1 MKNNPIILKIFI
13 IILLLVNRDF
23 NAQNLSTEMFTNQN
37 SIDSHFV
44 ADQKIKKLFPKNE
57 KKLIQ
62 LIIKTDNDSI
72 HSIYIKNNQNKNI
85 QLIPQDNSLYLIQE
99 ALTKDKQW
107 QPIEFWGY
115 STCGNSYDKTML
127 FFPQQIIRLSSRRY
141 SGEFQT
147 RIRFK
152 LLLDKQVY
160 YSNSVRSA
168 ISPEKFKKSK
178 WFNEIK
184 EMYGKYNT
192 QDIENKLFLNTS
204 L

>member
-1 MKNNPIILKIFI
+1 MKNYLSTLKIFI
-13 IILLLVNRDF
+13 VIQLFLNQDF
-23 NAQNLSTEMFTNQN
+23 SAQNLSTEMFTNQN
-37 SIDSHFV
+37 SIDYHFV
-44 ADQKIKKLFPKNE
+44 ADQNIKKLFPKNE
-57 KKLIQ
+57 KNLIQ
-62 LIIKTDNDSI
+62 LIINTENDSI
-72 HSIYIKNNQNKNI
+72 YSIYIKNNHNKNI
-85 QLIPQDNSLYLIQE
+85 KLIPQDNSLYLIQE

-115 STCGNSYDKTML
+115 STCGNSYDKTIDFLPHYIM
-127 FFPQQIIRLSSRRY
+127 RLSSQRY

-160 YSNSVRSA
+160 YSNSVPST

-184 EMYGKYNT
+184 EMYGKYNIEY
-192 QDIENKLFLNTS
+192 IENKLFLNTS